1 MIRFLQKDNR
11 VVKIIFIVII
21 AVAVVTMV
29 ITLVPG
35 IFADETTSSDNY
47 ATVRSGGLFGRYFG
61 TTTAITTPEVQQVAE
76 RILQQKHYP
85 DMVLPYIMPQAAQA
99 LIQREV
105 LLQEANRLGLQV
117 GDADLRRAMQTGPFA
132 QALFPN
138 GQFIGEDRYADFV
151 QNYFHTSIQDFETQV
166 KKEIEI
172 NRLEAMVTGGITVSD
187 QEVRDSYRQQGTKIK
202 FDYAVLN
209 AEDLRKQINPT
220 DAELQAFFKGNATRY
235 KDAIPETRKIA
246 YVALNPTD
254 VPNGAPPVTNQ
265 QVEQYYQAH
274 QKDFQVPEEVQVR
287 HILIKVAANADAK
300 TDAAAKQKAED
311 LLKQIKGGADFA
323 ALAKA
328 NSDDPGSKD
337 AGGEL
342 GMIQRG
348 VTVPAFESAAFS
360 LQPGQ
365 ISDVIKTQ
373 FGYHI
378 LKVEEKQTAHLKP
391 LDEVKAQIVATL
403 TRQQEADQQAS
414 YAQQLAT
421 EAAKSSL
428 AKTAEAHHLQVVT
441 TDYVQQTAV
450 LSGLPDGSKLLTLA
464 FSAKPGAPP
473 QVSDTGGGFA
483 LFQVEDVKTAHAPAF
498 EEYKS
503 HLVDDFREQQL
514 PQLLARKTNELAD
527 KAHAENNLAQAAKEL
542 GATMKTS
549 DLVARTAQVPDIG
562 ELATAAPDLFDL
574 NVGQFSKAINT
585 GHSGIVAK
593 VDEKQE
599 PSADEIAKSFDATRE
614 QLLSERREQMF
625 AVFVTGLTDRY
636 EKQGGIRMNKRAQT
650 GLAQGMQS

>member
-35 IFADETTSSDNY
+35 IFADEATSSDNY
-47 ATVRSGGLFGRYFG
+47 ATVHSGGLFGRFFG

-132 QALFPN
+132 QALFPG

-151 QNYFHTSIQDFETQV
+151 QRNFNISIQDFETQV

-187 QEVRDSYRQQGTKIK
+187 QEVRDAYRQQGTKIK

-220 DAELQAFFKGNATRY
+220 DAELQAFFKQSAARY
-235 KDAIPETRKIA
+235 KDAVPETRKLA
-246 YVALNPTD
+246 YIALNQTD
-254 VPNGAPPVTNQ
+254 VPNGAPPVTNG

-274 QKDFQVPEEVQVR
+274 QKDFQVPEEVKVR
-287 HILIKVAANADAK
+287 HILIKVAPGADAK

-311 LLKQIKGGADFA
+311 LLKQIKGGANFA

-348 VTVPAFESAAFS
+348 VTVPAFETAAFS

-365 ISDVIKTQ
+365 TSDVIKTQ

-378 LKVEEKQTAHLKP
+378 LQVEEKQTAHLKP
-391 LDEVKAQIVATL
+391 LEEVKPQILATL

-428 AKTAEAHHLQVVT
+428 AKTAEAHHLQLVT
-441 TDYVQQTAV
+441 TDYVPQSAV
-450 LSGLPDGSKLLTLA
+450 LNGLPDGSKLLGLA
-464 FSAKPGAPP
+464 FSAKPGAAP
-473 QVSDTGGGFA
+473 QVSGTGEGFA
-483 LFQVEDVKTAHAPAF
+483 VFQVQDVKPAHAPVF

-503 HLVDDFREQQL
+503 HLADDFREQQL

-527 KAHAENNLAQAAKEL
+527 KAHAENSLAQAAKEL
-542 GATMKTS
+542 GATIKTS
-549 DLVARTAQVPDIG
+549 DLVPRTAQVPDIG

-574 NVGQFSKAINT
+574 NVGQLSKAINT
-585 GHSGIVAK
+585 GHAGIVAK
-593 VDEKQE
+593 IDEKQQ
-599 PSADEIAKSFDATRE
+599 PSADEIAKNLDATRD
-614 QLLSERREQMF
+614 QLLSEKREQMF
-625 AVFVTGLTDRY
+625 AVFVTSLTDRY

-650 GLAQGMQS
+650 GLPQGLQS

>member
-35 IFADETTSSDNY
+35 IFADTDTASDTY
-47 ATVRSGGLFGRYFG
+47 ATVHSGGLLGRYFG
-61 TTTAITTPEVQQVAE
+61 TTTTITTPEVQQVAE

-117 GDADLRRAMQTGPFA
+117 GDADFRRAMQTGPFS
-132 QALFPN
+132 QAIFPG
-138 GQFIGEDRYADFV
+138 GQFIGEDKYADFV
-151 QNYFHTSIQDFETQV
+151 SNYFHTSIQDFESQV

-172 NRLEAMVTGGITVSD
+172 NRLEAMVTGGTTVSD
-187 QEVRDSYRQQGTKIK
+187 QDVRDAYRQQGTKIK
-202 FDYAVLN
+202 FDYAVIN

-220 DAELQAFFKGNATRY
+220 DAELQAFFKQNAARY
-235 KDAIPETRKIA
+235 KDAVPETRKLA
-246 YVALNPTD
+246 YFALKPTD
-254 VPNGAPPVTNQ
+254 VPSGVAPVTNQ
-265 QVEQYYQAH
+265 QVDQYYQGH
-274 QKDFQVPEEVQVR
+274 QKDFQVPEEVKVR
-287 HILIKVAANADAK
+287 HILIKVPTGADAK

-311 LLKQIKGGADFA
+311 LLKQIKAGGDFD

-328 NSDDPGSKD
+328 NSDDPGSKEQ
-337 AGGEL
+337 GGEL

-348 VTVPAFESAAFS
+348 VTVPAFEQAAFA

-365 ISDVIKTQ
+365 ISDLVKTQ

-391 LDEVKAQIVATL
+391 LEEVKGQILANL
-403 TRQQEADQQAS
+403 TRQQESDQQAS

-421 EAAKSSL
+421 EAAKSGL
-428 AKTAEAHHLQVVT
+428 TKTAEAHHLQVVT
-441 TDYVQQTAV
+441 TDYLQQNAV
-450 LSGLPDGSKLLTLA
+450 LPGLADGSKLLTQS
-464 FSAKPGAPP
+464 FSAKAGSAP
-473 QVSDTGGGFA
+473 QVSGTGDGFA
-483 LFQVEDVKTAHAPAF
+483 VFQLEDVKPAHAPAF

-542 GATMKTS
+542 GATVKTS
-549 DLVARTAQVPDIG
+549 ELVAHTGQVPDIG

-574 NVGQFSKAINT
+574 KVGQFSKPINT

-593 VDEKQE
+593 IDDKQE
-599 PSADEIAKSFDATRE
+599 PTPEETAKNLDATRE

-625 AVFVTGLTDRY
+625 AVFVTSLTDRY
-636 EKQGGIRMNKRAQT
+636 EKQGGIRMNKKAQT
-650 GLAQGMQS
+650 GLPQGMQS

>member
-11 VVKIIFIVII
+11 VVKIIFMVII

-35 IFADETTSSDNY
+35 IFADADAASDTY
-47 ATVRSGGLFGRYFG
+47 ATVHSGGFLGRYFG
-61 TTTAITTPEVQQVAE
+61 ASTAITTPEVQQVAQ

-85 DMVLPYIMPQAAQA
+85 DMVLPYLMPQAAQA

-105 LLQEANRLGLQV
+105 LLQEATRLGLRV
-117 GDADLRRAMQTGPFA
+117 GDVDLRRAMQSGPFS
-132 QALFPN
+132 QSLFPG

-151 QNYFHTSIQDFETQV
+151 SSYFHTSIQDFETQL

-172 NRLEAMVTGGITVSD
+172 NRLQSMVTGGVTVSD
-187 QEVRDSYRQQGTKIK
+187 QDVRDAYRQQGTKIK
-202 FDYAVLN
+202 FDYAVIN
-209 AEDLRKQINPT
+209 SEDLRKQINPT
-220 DAELQAFFKGNATRY
+220 DAELQAFFKQSAARY

-246 YVALNPTD
+246 YIALNQSA
-254 VPNGAPPVTNQ
+254 VPGGTPAVSSQ
-265 QVEQYYQAH
+265 QVEQYYQGH
-274 QKDFQVPEEVQVR
+274 QKDFQVPDEVKVS
-287 HILIKVAANADAK
+287 HILIKVATGADQK

-328 NSDDPGSKD
+328 NSDDPGSKEQ
-337 AGGEL
+337 GGEL

-348 VTVPAFESAAFS
+348 VTVPAFEKAAFS

-365 ISDVIKTQ
+365 ISDVVKTQ

-391 LDEVKAQIVATL
+391 LEEVKAQILATL
-403 TRQQEADQQAS
+403 TRQQEANQQAS

-421 EAAKSSL
+421 EATKSSL
-428 AKTAEAHHLQVVT
+428 AKIAEAHHLQLVT
-441 TDYVQQTAV
+441 SDYVQQTAV
-450 LSGLPDGSKLLTLA
+450 LAGLPDGAKLLTQA
-464 FSAKPGAPP
+464 FTAKPGSAP
-473 QVSDTGGGFA
+473 QVSSTGEGFA
-483 LFQVEDVKTAHAPAF
+483 VFQVVDSKAAHAPAF

-514 PQLLARKTNELAD
+514 PQLLARKVNELAD
-527 KAHAENNLAQAAKEL
+527 KAHAENNLVQAAKEL
-542 GATMKTS
+542 GATTKSS
-549 DLVARTAQVPDIG
+549 DLVGHTGQVPDIG
-562 ELATAAPDLFDL
+562 DLSTAAPDLFDL
-574 NVGQFSKAINT
+574 KVGQISKAINT

-593 VDEKQE
+593 IAEKQE
-599 PSADEIAKSFDATRE
+599 PTAEEIAKNLDATRE
-614 QLLSERREQMF
+614 SLLNERREQMF
-625 AVFVTGLTDRY
+625 AVFVTALTDRY
-636 EKQGGIRMNKRAQT
+636 QKSGGIRMNKRAQT
-650 GLAQGMQS
+650 GLPQGTQG

>member
-35 IFADETTSSDNY
+35 IFADEATSSDSY
-47 ATVRSGGLFGRYFG
+47 ATVHSGGFFGRYFG
-61 TTTAITTPEVQQVAE
+61 TTTTITTPEVQQVAE

-132 QALFPN
+132 QAIFPG

-151 QNYFHTSIQDFETQV
+151 SNYFHTSIQDFESQV

-187 QEVRDSYRQQGTKIK
+187 QEVRDAYRQQATKIK

-220 DAELQAFFKGNATRY
+220 DAELQAFFKQSAARY
-235 KDAIPETRKIA
+235 KDAVPETRKLA
-246 YVALNPTD
+246 YIALNQTD
-254 VPNGAPPVTNQ
+254 VPNGAPPVTNE
-265 QVEQYYQAH
+265 QVQQYYQAH
-274 QKDFQVPEEVQVR
+274 QKDFQVPEEVKVR
-287 HILIKVAANADAK
+287 HILIKVDPKADAK

-365 ISDVIKTQ
+365 ISDVVKTQ

-391 LDEVKAQIVATL
+391 LEEVKAQILATL
-403 TRQQEADQQAS
+403 TRQQEADQQAR

-421 EAAKSSL
+421 EAAKSGL

-441 TDYVQQTAV
+441 TDYIQQSAV
-450 LSGLPDGSKLLTLA
+450 LNGLPDAAKMLGLA
-464 FSAKPGAPP
+464 FSAKPGAAP
-473 QVSDTGGGFA
+473 QVSGTGEGFA
-483 LFQVEDVKTAHAPAF
+483 VFQVEDVKPAHAPVF

-503 HLVDDFREQQL
+503 QQL

-527 KAHAENNLAQAAKEL
+527 KAHAENSLAQAAKEL
-542 GATMKTS
+542 GATVKTS

-562 ELATAAPDLFDL
+562 ELATAAADLFDL

-585 GHSGIVAK
+585 GHAGIVAK
-593 VDEKQE
+593 IDEKQE
-599 PSADEIAKSFDATRE
+599 PSADEIAKNLDATRD
-614 QLLSERREQMF
+614 QLLSEKREQMF
-625 AVFVTGLTDRY
+625 AVFVTSLTDRY
-636 EKQGGIRMNKRAQT
+636 EKQGGIRMNKKAQT
-650 GLAQGMQS
+650 GLTQGLQS

>member
-35 IFADETTSSDNY
+35 IFADTDTASDTY
-47 ATVRSGGLFGRYFG
+47 ATVHSGGLLGRYFG
-61 TTTAITTPEVQQVAE
+61 TTTTITTPEVQQVAE

-117 GDADLRRAMQTGPFA
+117 GDADLRRAMQTGPFS
-132 QALFPN
+132 QAIFPG
-138 GQFIGEDRYADFV
+138 GQFIGEDKYADFV
-151 QNYFHTSIQDFETQV
+151 SNYFHTSIQDFESQV

-172 NRLEAMVTGGITVSD
+172 NRLQAMVTGGITVSD
-187 QEVRDSYRQQGTKIK
+187 QDVRDAYRQQGTKIK
-202 FDYAVLN
+202 FDYAVIN

-220 DAELQAFFKGNATRY
+220 DAELQAFFKQNAARY
-235 KDAIPETRKIA
+235 KDAVPETRKLA
-246 YVALNPTD
+246 YFALKPTD
-254 VPNGAPPVTNQ
+254 VPSGVAPVTNQ
-265 QVEQYYQAH
+265 QVDQYYQQH
-274 QKDFQVPEEVQVR
+274 QKDFQVPEEVKVR
-287 HILIKVAANADAK
+287 HILIKVPTGADAK

-311 LLKQIKGGADFA
+311 LLKQIKAGGDFD

-328 NSDDPGSKD
+328 NSDDPGSKEQ
-337 AGGEL
+337 GGEL

-348 VTVPAFESAAFS
+348 VTVPAFEQAAFA

-365 ISDVIKTQ
+365 ISDLVKTQ

-378 LKVEEKQTAHLKP
+378 LNVEEKQTAHLKP
-391 LDEVKAQIVATL
+391 LEEVKGQILATL
-403 TRQQEADQQAS
+403 TRQQESDQQAS

-421 EAAKSSL
+421 EAAKSGL

-441 TDYVQQTAV
+441 TDYLQQNAV
-450 LSGLPDGSKLLTLA
+450 LPGLADGSKLLTQS
-464 FSAKPGAPP
+464 FSAKAGSAP
-473 QVSDTGGGFA
+473 QVSGTGDGFA
-483 LFQVEDVKTAHAPAF
+483 VFQLEDVKPAHAPAF

-542 GATMKTS
+542 GATVKTS
-549 DLVARTAQVPDIG
+549 ELVAHTGQVPDIG

-574 NVGQFSKAINT
+574 KVDQFSKPINT

-593 VDEKQE
+593 IDDKQE
-599 PSADEIAKSFDATRE
+599 PTPEETAKNLDATRE

-625 AVFVTGLTDRY
+625 AVFVTSLTDRY
-636 EKQGGIRMNKRAQT
+636 EKQGGIRMNKKAQT
-650 GLAQGMQS
+650 GLPQGIQS

>member
-35 IFADETTSSDNY
+35 IFSDTDTSSDSY
-47 ATVRSGGLFGRYFG
+47 ATVHSGGFMGRYFG

-76 RILQQKHYP
+76 RMLTQQKLP
-85 DMVLPYIMPQAAQA
+85 DMVLPYIMPRAAQA

-117 GDADLRRAMQTGPFA
+117 GDVDLRRAMQTGPFA

-151 QNYFHTSIQDFETQV
+151 SNYFHTSIQDFESQV

-172 NRLEAMVTGGITVSD
+172 NRLESMVTGGVTVSD
-187 QEVRDSYRQQGTKIK
+187 QDVRNAYREQGTKIK
-202 FDYAVLN
+202 FDYAVIN
-209 AEDLRKQINPT
+209 SEDLRKQINPT
-220 DAELQAFFKGNATRY
+220 DAELQAFFKQNAARY
-235 KDAIPETRKIA
+235 KDAAPETRKLA
-246 YVALNPTD
+246 YIALNQAD

-265 QVEQYYQAH
+265 QVDQYYQTH
-274 QKDFQVPEEVQVR
+274 QKDFQVPEEVKVR
-287 HILIKVAANADAK
+287 HILIKVDPKADAK

-365 ISDVIKTQ
+365 ISDVVKTQ

-391 LDEVKAQIVATL
+391 LEEVKAQILATL
-403 TRQQEADQQAS
+403 TRQQEADQQAR

-421 EAAKSSL
+421 EAAKSGL

-441 TDYVQQTAV
+441 TDYIQQTAV
-450 LSGLPDGSKLLTLA
+450 LNGLPDAAKMLGLA

-473 QVSDTGGGFA
+473 QVSSTGEGFA
-483 LFQVEDVKTAHAPAF
+483 VFQVDDVKPAHAPVF
-498 EEYKS
+498 EEFKS

-549 DLVARTAQVPDIG
+549 DLVGQTGQVPDIG
-562 ELATAAPDLFDL
+562 ALSTAAPDLFDL
-574 NVGQFSKAINT
+574 NVGQLSKAINT

-593 VDEKQE
+593 IDDKQQ
-599 PSADEIAKSFDATRE
+599 PSAAEIAKNLDATRD
-614 QLLSERREQMF
+614 QLLSDKREQMF
-625 AVFVTGLTDRY
+625 AVFVT
-636 EKQGGIRMNKRAQT
+636 
-650 GLAQGMQS
+650 

>member
-11 VVKIIFIVII
+11 VVKIIFVVII
-21 AVAVVTMV
+21 TVAVVTMV

-35 IFADETTSSDNY
+35 IFADENTSSDTY
-47 ATVRSGGLFGRYFG
+47 ATVHSGGLLGRYFG

-76 RILQQKHYP
+76 RMLQQQKLP
-85 DMVLPYIMPQAAQA
+85 DMVLPYLMPRAAQA

-117 GDADLRRAMQTGPFA
+117 GDVDLRRAMQTGPFA

-151 QNYFHTSIQDFETQV
+151 SNYFHTSIQDFETQV

-187 QEVRDSYRQQGTKIK
+187 QDVRDAYREQGTKIK
-202 FDYAVLN
+202 FDYAVIN
-209 AEDLRKQINPT
+209 SEDLRKQINPT
-220 DAELQAFFKGNATRY
+220 DAELQTFFKQNAARY
-235 KDAIPETRKIA
+235 KDAIPEARKVA
-246 YVALNPTD
+246 YIALNQTQ
-254 VPNGAPPVTNQ
+254 VPGSVPPVTNQ
-265 QVEQYYQAH
+265 QVEQYYQQH
-274 QKDFQVPEEVQVR
+274 QKDYQVPDEVKVR
-287 HILIKVAANADAK
+287 HILIKVAPNADAK

-323 ALAKA
+323 QLAKA
-328 NSDDPGSKD
+328 NSDDPGSKEQ
-337 AGGEL
+337 GGEL

-348 VTVPAFESAAFS
+348 VTVPAFETAAFG

-365 ISDVIKTQ
+365 YSDVIKTQ

-378 LKVEEKQTAHLKP
+378 LQVEAKQTAHLKP

-403 TRQQEADQQAS
+403 TRQQEAEQQAS

-421 EAAKSSL
+421 EVAKTGL

-441 TDYVQQTAV
+441 TDYVEQNAV
-450 LSGLPDGSKLLTLA
+450 LNGLPDGSKLLTQA
-464 FSAKPGAPP
+464 FSAKPGSAP
-473 QVSDTGGGFA
+473 QVVSTGDGFA
-483 LFQVEDVKTAHAPAF
+483 VFQVEDVKAAHAPVF
-498 EEYKS
+498 EQYKS
-503 HLVDDFREQQL
+503 HLLDDFREQQL

-527 KAHAENNLAQAAKEL
+527 KARAENNLAQAAKEL
-542 GATMKTS
+542 GATVKTS
-549 DLVARTAQVPDIG
+549 ELVLHSAQVPDIG
-562 ELATAAPDLFDL
+562 ELATAASDLFSL
-574 NVGQFSKAINT
+574 NVGQISKPINT
-585 GHSGIVAK
+585 GHGGIVAK
-593 VDEKQE
+593 IVEKQE
-599 PSADEIAKSFDATRE
+599 PTADETAKNFDATRE
-614 QLLSERREQMF
+614 QLLSDRREQMF

-636 EKQGGIRMNKRAQT
+636 QKQGGIRMNKRAQT
-650 GLAQGMQS
+650 GLPQGMQS